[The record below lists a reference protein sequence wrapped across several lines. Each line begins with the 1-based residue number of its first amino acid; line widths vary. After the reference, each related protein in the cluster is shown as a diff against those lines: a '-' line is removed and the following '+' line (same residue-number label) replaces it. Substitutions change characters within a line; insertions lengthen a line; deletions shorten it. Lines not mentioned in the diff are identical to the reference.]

1 MKLKQGAFS
10 MKYNSSSQLNRS
22 SLKDLS
28 KEKNKE
34 NHSSNTLL
42 HVSDIINTL
51 DEQSSEFHNTLD
63 HKAKREKRSVSIRTT
78 QKYDSKMKM

>member
-1 MKLKQGAFS
+1 MKEFNVVSCLVYVRFIVFGAVFCNNIKINESLKMKLKQGAFS
-10 MKYNSSSQLNRS
+10 LKYNSSSQLNRS

-42 HVSDIINTL
+42 HVSDIMNTL
-51 DEQSSEFHNTLD
+51 D
-63 HKAKREKRSVSIRTT
+63 
-78 QKYDSKMKM
+78 